1 MNSEIYG
8 GETLLGLFSPPTAG
22 QLLPN
27 LLLSPNESSNSS
39 IDVHK
44 LAMSLNSNSTQGIS
58 NMNKINNNI
67 LQPLQQQQTQRQN
80 PYEHQEYF
88 SLRNSL
94 IGSSV
99 TSITTAAPGTVT
111 PPTTVMIN
119 GMPQVSN
126 SLEHYS
132 RFLNSRV
139 NSTNV
144 NISDGGS
151 NCPYNNDIDEN
162 GLDMKQNIEKIKSH
176 PLFPLLA
183 LIFEKCELATCIPRD
198 ENSNS
203 SVDVCSSDSFQEDI
217 SMFTKEVS

>member
-27 LLLSPNESSNSS
+27 LLLPPNESSNSS

-58 NMNKINNNI
+58 NMNKINNNNI
-67 LQPLQQQQTQRQN
+67 LQPLHQQQTQRQN

-94 IGSSV
+94 ISSSV
-99 TSITTAAPGTVT
+99 TSSTTAAPGTVT
-111 PPTTVMIN
+111 PPTTGIIN

-144 NISDGGS
+144 NITDGGS
-151 NCPYNNDIDEN
+151 NCPYNNDTDEN
-162 GLDMKQNIEKIKSH
+162 GLDMKQNIEKIKR
-176 PLFPLLA
+176 L
-183 LIFEKCELATCIPRD
+183 
-198 ENSNS
+198 
-203 SVDVCSSDSFQEDI
+203 V
-217 SMFTKEVS
+217 